1 MNERSSRSHAV
12 YTVKIV
18 QKLSTQESKDTSD
31 RSNNQSAGEN
41 RRGKAGFDPNSN
53 GGHGAGETPE
63 VDAVIVSKLTF
74 VDLAGSE
81 RLKKT
86 HAEGERMK
94 EGIQINVGLFALGNV
109 INALGDEKRRAASQV
124 HVPYRSSK
132 LTRLLQDALGGNSRT
147 LFIACVSPAESNA
160 NETINTLQ
168 YANRAKNIQNK
179 AIKNIDSRAAELV
192 SLKAFNQVLCRELIK
207 AIFARLGA
215 VTPADV
221 DNLTDTTMTNPK
233 VVAYL
238 NKIEQVAVSTGLES
252 SSEERSFQTRR
263 LLDGLTAHLYE
274 MTPNNEFLRATSLS
288 SLNED
293 ETKSV
298 EPQDDFLDLISDSES
313 SVAIMEEPK
322 LDEHAHI
329 AARYPLDKLSRTLD
343 IVNLAYELQE
353 NQDWEMR
360 QREVFNSKIISL
372 ETQHHRKELIRDGM
386 SDMIAKMKS
395 WLASPACDQG
405 SERGQ
410 SVQRHVEQMM
420 EKLESMEIEMEEL
433 QRQKTVL
440 TNELKVEIKHYHN
453 EWKTKHG
460 QIEQLRQAHDQAI
473 DEASASPLD
482 ILTRVTEIKVCFS
495 GYDLDR
501 ISNFLKD
508 EEKEMAAYIEDHDE
522 NISYMS
528 PLFTKEELSFAH
540 SREILSA
547 IQNQLQIAFDREDL
561 EASMNK
567 ELRARSQL
575 FQSVRNGLM
584 ACHRGAITEQEF
596 MEKNEQNIKD
606 CEERLAQIR
615 DAVRVKNGQRASMNP
630 ILDSITSL
638 DAAKSALRKLIA
650 EIYATKRVY
659 MKRLTEEL
667 WRRVNA
673 RVRTADG
680 IRELVAGLQ
689 VESSEDFRHVPH
701 DEVGNIDAA
710 LKRSAVAQK
719 MLLSHEDIVSVLR
732 ALRKTEDPVE
742 NGIDASQVDRFEE
755 LAAWILQKGG
765 QLDVSKRG
773 LEILAKSL
781 RSFKEIHAG
790 RANAVEFINRTLE
803 EAVMLTQDITAG
815 SDTEDGSR
823 NHQHQLGLSLTHIPR
838 NLNYSNDV
846 FLRETLSAGKKAI
859 EGLSEP
865 VIRLLRSLFYSMNDD
880 FGAFGIDTNDQRVS
894 FFLGRNDEGLKT
906 RRAILEKYA
915 VFSSSSS
922 SDEDEFVEVSASPP
936 KCHDSF
942 LSQLDPVFEEFHR
955 AYSLSYGGI
964 QLQRLRDSISD
975 MSAVQNTVKSAQKR
989 LQSLQKI
996 MKLFNQINEFKAK
1009 IGEFEASASQK
1020 NRLFGNSLRL
1030 LEEERFRKMAAK
1042 RYPNLLAALRKEVTR
1057 WLENEDGEYDL
1068 SVLGEDLKNLLL
1080 DMMNTDTGLM
1090 HLDLGVV
1097 DHARRSTK
1105 TLTPNS
1111 SSSNLTAAANGSGQ
1125 RTATTAKARAQ
1136 PPTARARNSH
1146 ARALNFD
1153 QE

>member
-1 MNERSSRSHAV
+1 MEQMRRGSMHRITASTQMNERSSRSHAV

-18 QKLSTQESKDTSD
+18 QKLSTQKSKDTSD

-86 HAEGERMK
+86 HAEGE
-94 EGIQINVGLFALGNV
+94 
-109 INALGDEKRRAASQV
+109 
-124 HVPYRSSK
+124 P
-132 LTRLLQDALGGNSRT
+132 
-147 LFIACVSPAESNA
+147 ESNA

-215 VTPADV
+215 VTPAD
-221 DNLTDTTMTNPK
+221 

-433 QRQKTVL
+433 QRQKTV
-440 TNELKVEIKHYHN
+440 
-453 EWKTKHG
+453 
-460 QIEQLRQAHDQAI
+460 R
-473 DEASASPLD
+473 
-482 ILTRVTEIKVCFS
+482 FS

-547 IQNQLQIAFDREDL
+547 IQNQLQVPIVGLIAFDREDL

-659 MKRLTEEL
+659 MKCQEIWKELGMDEDYQTSKFQDINEILVKKCSEEL
-667 WRRVNA
+667 EGRLESVL
-673 RVRTADG
+673 
-680 IRELVAGLQ
+680 LV
-689 VESSEDFRHVPH
+689 EDP
-701 DEVGNIDAA
+701 
-710 LKRSAVAQK
+710 VAIE
-719 MLLSHEDIVSVLR
+719 MLR

-922 SDEDEFVEVSASPP
+922 SDEDEFIEVSASPP

>member
-433 QRQKTVL
+433 QRQKT
-440 TNELKVEIKHYHN
+440 
-453 EWKTKHG
+453 
-460 QIEQLRQAHDQAI
+460 
-473 DEASASPLD
+473 
-482 ILTRVTEIKVCFS
+482 
-495 GYDLDR
+495 
-501 ISNFLKD
+501 
-508 EEKEMAAYIEDHDE
+508 
-522 NISYMS
+522 
-528 PLFTKEELSFAH
+528 
-540 SREILSA
+540 
-547 IQNQLQIAFDREDL
+547 
-561 EASMNK
+561 
-567 ELRARSQL
+567 
-575 FQSVRNGLM
+575 
-584 ACHRGAITEQEF
+584 
-596 MEKNEQNIKD
+596 
-606 CEERLAQIR
+606 
-615 DAVRVKNGQRASMNP
+615 RASMNP

>member
-18 QKLSTQESKDTSD
+18 QKLSTQESKDTSG
-31 RSNNQSAGEN
+31 RSSNQSAGEN
-41 RRGKAGFDPNSN
+41 RRGKAGFNPNSN

-63 VDAVIVSKLTF
+63 ADAVIVSKLTF

-313 SVAIMEEPK
+313 SVAILEEPK

-343 IVNLAYELQE
+343 VVNLAYELQE

-360 QREVFNSKIISL
+360 QREAFNSKIISL

-395 WLASPACDQG
+395 WLALPACDQG

-420 EKLESMEIEMEEL
+420 EKLELMEIEMKEL
-433 QRQKTVL
+433 QRQKTVR

-453 EWKTKHG
+453 EWKTKHE
-460 QIEQLRQAHDQAI
+460 QIEQLRQAHGQAI

-482 ILTRVTEIKVCFS
+482 ILTRVTEIKV
-495 GYDLDR
+495 L
-501 ISNFLKD
+501 
-508 EEKEMAAYIEDHDE
+508 
-522 NISYMS
+522 
-528 PLFTKEELSFAH
+528 
-540 SREILSA
+540 
-547 IQNQLQIAFDREDL
+547 
-561 EASMNK
+561 
-567 ELRARSQL
+567 
-575 FQSVRNGLM
+575 
-584 ACHRGAITEQEF
+584 
-596 MEKNEQNIKD
+596 
-606 CEERLAQIR
+606 
-615 DAVRVKNGQRASMNP
+615 
-630 ILDSITSL
+630 
-638 DAAKSALRKLIA
+638 
-650 EIYATKRVY
+650 
-659 MKRLTEEL
+659 
-667 WRRVNA
+667 
-673 RVRTADG
+673 
-680 IRELVAGLQ
+680 
-689 VESSEDFRHVPH
+689 
-701 DEVGNIDAA
+701 
-710 LKRSAVAQK
+710 
-719 MLLSHEDIVSVLR
+719 
-732 ALRKTEDPVE
+732 
-742 NGIDASQVDRFEE
+742 
-755 LAAWILQKGG
+755 
-765 QLDVSKRG
+765 
-773 LEILAKSL
+773 
-781 RSFKEIHAG
+781 
-790 RANAVEFINRTLE
+790 
-803 EAVMLTQDITAG
+803 
-815 SDTEDGSR
+815 
-823 NHQHQLGLSLTHIPR
+823 
-838 NLNYSNDV
+838 
-846 FLRETLSAGKKAI
+846 
-859 EGLSEP
+859 
-865 VIRLLRSLFYSMNDD
+865 
-880 FGAFGIDTNDQRVS
+880 
-894 FFLGRNDEGLKT
+894 
-906 RRAILEKYA
+906 
-915 VFSSSSS
+915 
-922 SDEDEFVEVSASPP
+922 
-936 KCHDSF
+936 
-942 LSQLDPVFEEFHR
+942 
-955 AYSLSYGGI
+955 
-964 QLQRLRDSISD
+964 
-975 MSAVQNTVKSAQKR
+975 
-989 LQSLQKI
+989 
-996 MKLFNQINEFKAK
+996 
-1009 IGEFEASASQK
+1009 
-1020 NRLFGNSLRL
+1020 
-1030 LEEERFRKMAAK
+1030 
-1042 RYPNLLAALRKEVTR
+1042 
-1057 WLENEDGEYDL
+1057 
-1068 SVLGEDLKNLLL
+1068 
-1080 DMMNTDTGLM
+1080 
-1090 HLDLGVV
+1090 
-1097 DHARRSTK
+1097 
-1105 TLTPNS
+1105 
-1111 SSSNLTAAANGSGQ
+1111 
-1125 RTATTAKARAQ
+1125 
-1136 PPTARARNSH
+1136 
-1146 ARALNFD
+1146 
-1153 QE
+1153 

>member
-433 QRQKTVL
+433 QRQKT
-440 TNELKVEIKHYHN
+440 
-453 EWKTKHG
+453 
-460 QIEQLRQAHDQAI
+460 
-473 DEASASPLD
+473 
-482 ILTRVTEIKVCFS
+482 
-495 GYDLDR
+495 
-501 ISNFLKD
+501 
-508 EEKEMAAYIEDHDE
+508 
-522 NISYMS
+522 
-528 PLFTKEELSFAH
+528 
-540 SREILSA
+540 
-547 IQNQLQIAFDREDL
+547 
-561 EASMNK
+561 
-567 ELRARSQL
+567 
-575 FQSVRNGLM
+575 
-584 ACHRGAITEQEF
+584 
-596 MEKNEQNIKD
+596 
-606 CEERLAQIR
+606 
-615 DAVRVKNGQRASMNP
+615 RASMNP

-955 AYSLSYGGI
+955 AYSLSYGDI

>member
-18 QKLSTQESKDTSD
+18 QKLSTQKSKDTSD

-433 QRQKTVL
+433 QRQKT
-440 TNELKVEIKHYHN
+440 
-453 EWKTKHG
+453 
-460 QIEQLRQAHDQAI
+460 
-473 DEASASPLD
+473 
-482 ILTRVTEIKVCFS
+482 
-495 GYDLDR
+495 
-501 ISNFLKD
+501 
-508 EEKEMAAYIEDHDE
+508 
-522 NISYMS
+522 
-528 PLFTKEELSFAH
+528 
-540 SREILSA
+540 
-547 IQNQLQIAFDREDL
+547 
-561 EASMNK
+561 
-567 ELRARSQL
+567 
-575 FQSVRNGLM
+575 
-584 ACHRGAITEQEF
+584 
-596 MEKNEQNIKD
+596 
-606 CEERLAQIR
+606 
-615 DAVRVKNGQRASMNP
+615 RASMNP

-922 SDEDEFVEVSASPP
+922 SDEDEFIEVSASPP